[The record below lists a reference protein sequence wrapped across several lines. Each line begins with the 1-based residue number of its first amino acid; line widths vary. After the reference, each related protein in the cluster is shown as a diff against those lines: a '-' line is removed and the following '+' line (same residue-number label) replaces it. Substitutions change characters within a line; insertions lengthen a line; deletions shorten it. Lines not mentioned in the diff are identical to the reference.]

1 LGESAKKVDRAIV
14 RAAQK
19 GLVNELLHTRI
30 MYTISTDKS
39 RLDVAMIHRFL
50 SEQSYWA
57 KNIPLPVVRRAIE
70 NSLCFGAFDGR
81 EQVGFAR
88 VVTDYA
94 IFGYVGD
101 VFVLPGH
108 RGRGVSKLLMRA
120 IREHPSLQGLRRWHL
135 LTDDGHRLYEQFCF
149 QSLEKPQRHM
159 EIAVKKPYG

>member
-1 LGESAKKVDRAIV
+1 
-14 RAAQK
+14 
-19 GLVNELLHTRI
+19 

-57 KNIPLPVVRRAIE
+57 RNIPLDVVRRAIE
-70 NSLCFGAFDGR
+70 NSLCFGAFHGH

-101 VFVLPGH
+101 VFVLPEH

-135 LTDDGHRLYEQFCF
+135 LTDDAHRLYEQFGF
-149 QSLEKPQRHM
+149 HSLEQPQRHM
-159 EIAVKKPYG
+159 EVAVKKPYG

>member
-1 LGESAKKVDRAIV
+1 
-14 RAAQK
+14 
-19 GLVNELLHTRI
+19 

-101 VFVLPGH
+101 VFVLPEH

-135 LTDDGHRLYEQFCF
+135 LTDDAHRLYEQFGF